1 MVVFVGTFV
10 FPIKC
15 NLSTKSFQV
24 LINLITLTDFTDA
37 TTRSLFPFDV
47 THGNDKKYNNI
58 CMVKLMYYT

>member
-1 MVVFVGTFV
+1 MVVFVGTVV

-15 NLSTKSFQV
+15 DLSTRSFQV

-47 THGNDKKYNNI
+47 IHGNYEK
-58 CMVKLMYYT
+58 